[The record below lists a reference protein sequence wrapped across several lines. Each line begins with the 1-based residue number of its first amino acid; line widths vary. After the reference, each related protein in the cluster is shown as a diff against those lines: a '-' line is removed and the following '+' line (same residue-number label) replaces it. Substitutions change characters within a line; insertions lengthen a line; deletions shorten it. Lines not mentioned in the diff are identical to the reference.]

1 MKKTI
6 CLVPSV
12 LNEAQSLDKFL
23 KHHSWVDEII
33 VVDSGSRDNSESV
46 CKAYNRKFIFRS
58 VNGNYNQRA
67 AWVVKQTTADWVF
80 FIDPDEFISEE
91 LKEEILSFLSSKDNR
106 YAAYETRRINY
117 FMDKRLENGGWSGY
131 SLKLFRKG
139 FVEFKGDAYH
149 EKPFVN
155 GQIGRL
161 KGSVHHYPSSNIYWM
176 LQKLNYISEF
186 DLNEYYNKFG
196 VLTERKFKW
205 LLLTKPFKNFWKG
218 YIKKKG
224 YKDGLHGFIYA
235 ALIWAEDVIRIC
247 KYGEKF
253 IVKNPNL
260 LPQDKLS
267 DPWECRKR

>member
-1 MKKTI
+1 
-6 CLVPSV
+6 
-12 LNEAQSLDKFL
+12 
-23 KHHSWVDEII
+23 
-33 VVDSGSRDNSESV
+33 
-46 CKAYNRKFIFRS
+46 
-58 VNGNYNQRA
+58 
-67 AWVVKQTTADWVF
+67 
-80 FIDPDEFISEE
+80 
-91 LKEEILSFLSSKDNR
+91 
-106 YAAYETRRINY
+106 
-117 FMDKRLENGGWSGY
+117 
-131 SLKLFRKG
+131 RKG
-139 FVEFKGDAYH
+139 FIEFKGDAYH

-161 KGSVHHYPSSNIYWM
+161 KGSVHHYPSPNIYWM

-260 LPQDKLS
+260 LPQDKLP